1 MLVVTGADVSRSEI
15 SDDKELPA
23 SGAARAP
30 DSQITPIQRSSAAV
44 KPKKRKTA
52 SAASKQTPGSGTK
65 RRVIDQPLG
74 NQRSIVSFFTRATTK
89 RGPPD
94 SSMTPSD
101 SARADQPC
109 GDASQDDQKQQHLKG
124 SGGAV
129 QPPQAAGNLGDARAD
144 AEVTLVDDEA
154 DEMVEVKAE
163 PGQEPAAP
171 AAAKRLMGAYTMASA
186 PSVGVSNALIE
197 KRRAAMRKAA
207 GSEGG
212 NCAPEGGNGR
222 AAVKRE
228 AEEAV
233 TWQEGTPA
241 PYLLIARAFAAM
253 ESTTKRL
260 AKDNVMVEMFRSI
273 LRCSSGWA

>member
-1 MLVVTGADVSRSEI
+1 L
-15 SDDKELPA
+15 
-23 SGAARAP
+23 
-30 DSQITPIQRSSAAV
+30 
-44 KPKKRKTA
+44 
-52 SAASKQTPGSGTK
+52 
-65 RRVIDQPLG
+65 
-74 NQRSIVSFFTRATTK
+74 
-89 RGPPD
+89 
-94 SSMTPSD
+94 
-101 SARADQPC
+101 
-109 GDASQDDQKQQHLKG
+109 QDEGKQQHLEG

-129 QPPQAAGNLGDARAD
+129 QPPQAAGNLGDAVVD
-144 AEVTLVDDEA
+144 AEVNLVDDEA
-154 DEMVEVKAE
+154 DDEVVELKAE
-163 PGQEPAAP
+163 PGQEAAAP
-171 AAAKRLMGAYTMASA
+171 AAAKRLMGAFTMASA

-197 KRRAAMRKAA
+197 KRRAAMRKVA

-212 NCAPEGGNGR
+212 TGASEGGNGK

-273 LRCSSGWA
+273 LSCSSGWLLTSRYASSTSWSVLLAEVLPLVEII